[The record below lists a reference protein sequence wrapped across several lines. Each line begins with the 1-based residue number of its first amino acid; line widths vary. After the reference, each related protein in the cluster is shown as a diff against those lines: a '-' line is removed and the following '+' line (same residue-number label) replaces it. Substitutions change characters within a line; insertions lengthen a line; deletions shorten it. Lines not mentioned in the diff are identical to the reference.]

1 MMTYLSIDKK
11 NYGKNNYLDLQII
24 VLFGFGY
31 NLISDSMST
40 QDKLFM
46 ILFIVSGL
54 LIGYVGYK
62 RGYNDANKNINGD
75 TSREDPRNED
85 A

>member
-1 MMTYLSIDKK
+1 MEKIITWICR
-11 NYGKNNYLDLQII
+11 II

-46 ILFIVSGL
+46 ILFIVSVYL
-54 LIGYVGYK
+54 LDTLDTNEDTMTQIK
-62 RGYNDANKNINGD
+62 ILMKNI
-75 TSREDPRNED
+75 SRKDPRNED
-85 A
+85 T